1 MTTTI
6 LTDMPQTA
14 LWVDLVREAEDAA
27 ATRLDEELESYLVF
41 LLMGHTRDLQLHR
54 NIVALDYLLARAER
68 GTRRKQELR
77 DVGDRC
83 LLLAGLYPEQAGRRM
98 VTVDYFLAVG
108 SCAYD
113 ELSAALKA
121 AVADLY
127 GHLAKAFARL
137 VRVLMEL
144 RRWTRDVAPML
155 LHEVCTSG
163 HHIDHDP
170 QFPGAILLSGNAIR
184 H

>member
-1 MTTTI
+1 VTTTI
-6 LTDMPQTA
+6 LTDVPQTA
-14 LWVDLVREAEDAA
+14 LWVDLLREAQHDA

-41 LLMGHTRDLQLHR
+41 LLIGHTRDLQLHR
-54 NIVALDYLLARAER
+54 TVVALDYLLARSEH

-83 LLLAGLYPEQAGRRM
+83 LLLAGLYPEQAQRRM
-98 VTVDYFLAVG
+98 VSVDYFLALG
-108 SCAYD
+108 SGAYD
-113 ELSAALKA
+113 ELSSALKA

-144 RRWTRDVAPML
+144 RQRTREVAPLL
-155 LHEVCTSG
+155 LHEVCTAG
-163 HHIDHDP
+163 QQIDHDP
-170 QFPGAILLSGNAIR
+170 RFPGALLLGGNAIR